1 MSLLPRESCVTRDF
15 RRKGVAIV
23 IETGDLVQ
31 TICDFL
37 RSFGY
42 QPISAPTHALAAERA
57 LAHHEVSLLV
67 AAVPAPD
74 ESRAGIYLEEAA
86 KRNESIAVVLML
98 NDTLE
103 QSLGAPERAVKI
115 VKPFGQGTFIEAIEL
130 SELRVRDC

>member
-1 MSLLPRESCVTRDF
+1 MTRDF

-31 TICDFL
+31 TLCDFL
-37 RSFGY
+37 QSFGY

-57 LAHHEVSLLV
+57 LAHDEVALLV

-86 KRNESIAVVLML
+86 LRNEFIAVVLML
-98 NDTLE
+98 NDPLE
-103 QSLGAPERAVKI
+103 QSPGAPERSVKI
-115 VKPFGQGTFIEAIEL
+115 VKPFGQERFIEAIKL
-130 SELRVRDC
+130 SELRASGT

>member
-1 MSLLPRESCVTRDF
+1 MTREF

-37 RSFGY
+37 QSFGY
-42 QPISAPTHALAAERA
+42 LPISAPTHALAAERA
-57 LAHHEVSLLV
+57 LDHDEISLLV

-86 KRNESIAVVLML
+86 KRSQSIAVVLML
-98 NDTLE
+98 SDPLE
-103 QSLGAPERAVKI
+103 QSPGAPERAVKI
-115 VKPFGQGTFIEAIEL
+115 VKPFGQDTFIEAIEL
-130 SELRVRDC
+130 SELRVGDY

>member
-1 MSLLPRESCVTRDF
+1 MTREF

-42 QPISAPTHALAAERA
+42 QPISAPTHALAAQRA
-57 LAHHEVSLLV
+57 LDHDEIRLLV

-86 KRNESIAVVLML
+86 KRNASIAVVLML

-103 QSLGAPERAVKI
+103 QSPGAPDRAVTI
-115 VKPFGQGTFIEAIEL
+115 IKPFGQHAFIEAIEL
-130 SELRVRDC
+130 SELRVNA